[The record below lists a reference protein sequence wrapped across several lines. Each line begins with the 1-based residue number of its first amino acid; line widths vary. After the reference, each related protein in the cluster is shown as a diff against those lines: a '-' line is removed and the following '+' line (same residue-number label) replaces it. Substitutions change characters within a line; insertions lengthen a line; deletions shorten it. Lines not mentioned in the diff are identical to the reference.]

1 MVELKRFDLRNPD
14 EMEQFNSYFIE
25 YLAEVCDEEEYQ
37 ENIRDMR
44 DKELDRQMIT
54 QTLRE
59 QNPYY
64 IMKILSDGM
73 YVGFISYSYNESLH
87 RGFVN
92 NLYVRK
98 NFRRIGT
105 GAKALGL
112 AEDHIKSHGGTLIEL
127 IPVGGAE
134 GFYFR
139 NGYGASRV
147 NANHETV
154 YAKMI

>member
-14 EMEQFNSYFIE
+14 EMAQFNSYFIE
-25 YLAEVCDEEEYQ
+25 YLVEVCDEEEYQ
-37 ENIRDMR
+37 ENVKDMQ
-44 DKELDRQMIT
+44 DEELNRQMIA
-54 QTLRE
+54 QTLSE
-59 QNPYY
+59 HNPYY
-64 IMKILSDGM
+64 IMKILSDNA

-98 NFRRIGT
+98 DFRRSGT

-112 AEDHIKSHGGTLIEL
+112 AENHIKSHGGTLMEL
-127 IPVGGAE
+127 IPVDGAE
-134 GFYFR
+134 GFYLR
-139 NGYGASRV
+139 DGYGASRV

-154 YAKMI
+154 YANRI